1 MNGRDSIRTM
11 KRMTPSNG
19 SGSTSTTK
27 TTPSGR
33 QTTSTILNSP
43 WFSCPAIL
51 SGECSSVWFGENNN
65 SSISGIWVWRGH
77 ELAFDLCE
85 DWAIDSPSYEWK
97 KLDSK
102 SEECK
107 KLVTQYWKW
116 EGEDA
121 EGRKFNQG
129 KILK

>member
-1 MNGRDSIRTM
+1 MGVVLTA
-11 KRMTPSNG
+11 TQ
-19 SGSTSTTK
+19 SGSHLSSYYLFK
-27 TTPSGR
+27 GMFQRLEKMKKHAFAS
-33 QTTSTILNSP
+33 SIL
-43 WFSCPAIL
+43 
-51 SGECSSVWFGENNN
+51 FGENNN